1 MQSTPF
7 PYTWND
13 ADHEALLG
21 KDNLSL
27 KIINW
32 CMLRTQTFLRNTF
45 LNYVNAFV
53 IDDFH
58 DKRLFNKKAI
68 S

>member
-21 KDNLSL
+21 RQPITEGYKLVFAENTEISQKYVL
-27 KIINW
+27 KL
-32 CMLRTQTFLRNTF
+32 CQRFC
-45 LNYVNAFV
+45 
-53 IDDFH
+53 H
-58 DKRLFNKKAI
+58 
-68 S
+68 